1 MARLT
6 YAQVRSAASALVKE
20 KYAETK
26 STLDVLIYKD
36 SGGNF
41 NKKILRDGTHVCYI
55 ELKAIVRIDS
65 DGHEKEV
72 GSVCQCTSCNDL
84 RLPRTQVSFEGRI
97 GAWC

>member
-65 DGHEKEV
+65 NGKVE
-72 GSVCQCTSCNDL
+72 TI
-84 RLPRTQVSFEGRI
+84 VSRETMANIFETYKMNFIYAKFG
-97 GAWC
+97 